1 MAGSPQ
7 HDLSLID
14 RATSVRGQARSIV
27 QQAAHLPHRL
37 GRHPDSGKCSDG
49 QHLGQPSGI
58 HPIGVAAGAQA
69 LEIHGI
75 GEEDPVDV
83 RRKHV
88 VHFKG
93 TSGYL
98 EGNPAGPIQLGK
110 QLRPPVRGIGGPE
123 VLFFTAIR
131 DLGLPLTAVNVP
143 SV

>member
-58 HPIGVAAGAQA
+58 HAIGVAAGAQA

-83 RRKHV
+83 THV
-88 VHFKG
+88 A
-93 TSGYL
+93 GYRPSRL
-98 EGNPAGPIQLGK
+98 CRLGSNVAVGS
-110 QLRPPVRGIGGPE
+110 RPKSFR
-123 VLFFTAIR
+123 
-131 DLGLPLTAVNVP
+131 VN
-143 SV
+143 